1 MFLRPESL
9 LSWDVLHCG
18 CFFSLGAAE
27 NAMLYS
33 YRNVFNGFSAHL
45 SAEEFSLLSG
55 KVHHHPGPAV
65 RVEILLLNLINLQH
79 IYIPWILN
87 HHFHCSWWIFPSK
100 QRFQHEACIH
110 QSCIQICQRLYQ
122 FLRAEWADCIP
133 HTLGSFLVWRPEM
146 AASPKTHCGEK
157 LSLELM

>member
-1 MFLRPESL
+1 LQLLRVHLQWSSFFL
-9 LSWDVLHCG
+9 CG
-18 CFFSLGAAE
+18 CCIIINLDHLMRTTFTVLLFLLVLQGYVVYLGDADPALHSDSVKANHHNILSSAVGSLGAAE

-45 SAEEFSLLSG
+45 SAEEFSLLS
-55 KVHHHPGPAV
+55 
-65 RVEILLLNLINLQH
+65 
-79 IYIPWILN
+79 
-87 HHFHCSWWIFPSK
+87 
-100 QRFQHEACIH
+100 
-110 QSCIQICQRLYQ
+110 
-122 FLRAEWADCIP
+122 DCIP